1 MLTQLVSINERLGR
15 LEDVHTRL
23 PLCSV
28 DAPPPAASASFTT
41 AVELSAPAPATAS
54 MLTGS
59 LLNWYT
65 NHIWETV
72 KGKKEQ
78 NKRAEAKAAINI
90 MAILYQAP
98 FQIPKQPSRS
108 DVAAYQHWKDD
119 IWTLALAMAFTVN
132 ARLHSFD
139 QKKPT
144 RKASSLRKRWRQLR
158 TSHPDAYRTLALKAN
173 GAVVDACTPAS
184 HQW

>member
-1 MLTQLVSINERLGR
+1 
-15 LEDVHTRL
+15 
-23 PLCSV
+23 
-28 DAPPPAASASFTT
+28 
-41 AVELSAPAPATAS
+41 
-54 MLTGS
+54 

-78 NKRAEAKAAINI
+78 NKRAEAKAASNI
-90 MAILYQAP
+90 MAILYQVP

-108 DVAAYQHWKDD
+108 DVAAYQHWKDE
-119 IWTLALAMAFTVN
+119 IWTLALAMDSTVN

-144 RKASSLRKRWRQLR
+144 HKASSLRERWRQLR
-158 TSHPDAYRTLALKAN
+158 TSHPDAYRTLGAQYLALKAS
-173 GAVVDACTPAS
+173 GTVVDTCTPAS
-184 HQW
+184 HQWGASDLA